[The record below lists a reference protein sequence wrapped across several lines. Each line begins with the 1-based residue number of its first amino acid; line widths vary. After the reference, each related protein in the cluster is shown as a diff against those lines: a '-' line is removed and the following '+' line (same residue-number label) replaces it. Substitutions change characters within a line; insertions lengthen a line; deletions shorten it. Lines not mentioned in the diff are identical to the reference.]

1 MSEIEELEKIL
12 AEKIEKDEE
21 WDTLV
26 IGEVKPRYVAKPRTP
41 EELERDSK

>member
-1 MSEIEELEKIL
+1 MSEIEELEGIL

-26 IGEVKPRYVAKPRTP
+26 IGEIKPRYMAKSRTP
-41 EELERDSK
+41 EGLE